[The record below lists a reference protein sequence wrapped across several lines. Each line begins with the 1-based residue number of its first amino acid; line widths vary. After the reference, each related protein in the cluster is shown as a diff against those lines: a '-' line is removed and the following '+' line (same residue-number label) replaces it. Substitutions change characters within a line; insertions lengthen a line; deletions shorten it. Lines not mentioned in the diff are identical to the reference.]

1 MYSNKQI
8 ENMTAEQFNSGDLV
22 MIELIEWNNSDK
34 SKKPISIISNIVVTV
49 KIDKRGKRFIEYGNH
64 GKSLLKN
71 FKKNNEVK
79 GSFGMIMWKSS
90 WLNVGYKVL
99 GGLDFIRE
107 KKLESLL
114 S

>member
-1 MYSNKQI
+1 MKV
-8 ENMTAEQFNSGDLV
+8 EQFSNGDLV
-22 MIELIEWNNSDK
+22 LIELVEWNDTDK
-34 SKKPISIISNIVVTV
+34 SRKPISVVSNVVVTV
-49 KIDKRGKRFIEYGNH
+49 KTDRRDRRYIEYGNH

-71 FKKNNEVK
+71 FKKNSEVK

-99 GGLDFIRE
+99 GGLDVIRE
-107 KKLESLL
+107 QKLESLL